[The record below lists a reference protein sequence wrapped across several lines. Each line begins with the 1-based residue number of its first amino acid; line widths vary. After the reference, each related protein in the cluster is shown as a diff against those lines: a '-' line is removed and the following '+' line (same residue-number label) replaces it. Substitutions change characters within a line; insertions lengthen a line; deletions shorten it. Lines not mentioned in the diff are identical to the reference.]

1 MTTDALISAA
11 ANVLDR
17 AKARGLKLVTAES
30 CTGGLIAA
38 SFTANPGSSAAFE
51 RGFVTYSN
59 EAKTEAIGV
68 DAAIIAAH
76 GAVSEQTARAMAE
89 GALRRSRADVSVAVT
104 GVAGPDGGSAEKP
117 VGLVHFA
124 AARAGRATLHERH
137 EFGAIGRVEVQRA
150 TVAAA
155 LALMDR
161 LID

>member
-11 ANVLDR
+11 ADVLDR

-38 SFTANPGSSAAFE
+38 SFVANAGSSAAFE

-59 EAKTEAIGV
+59 AAKVEAIGV
-68 DAAIIAAH
+68 DAAIVSKH
-76 GAVSEQTARAMAE
+76 GAVSEETARAMAE
-89 GALRRSRADVSVAVT
+89 GALKHSRADIAVAVT
-104 GVAGPDGGSAEKP
+104 GIAGPDGGSVGRP

-124 AARAGRATLHERH
+124 AARAGRATLSERH
-137 EFGAIGRVEVQRA
+137 EFGNVGRIEVQRA
-150 TVAAA
+150 TAAAA